1 MDKSR
6 TQILIGEENLS
17 RLTCLHAVVVGT
29 GGVGSA
35 TAIMLARAGVEKMT
49 IVDFDEVAPSNIN
62 RQMIAFQSTIG
73 RKKVEVLREILLD
86 INQKI
91 SVTAIDER
99 LTKENVAS
107 LTAGADIVI
116 DAIDSVTDK
125 VELICHCKQN
135 NIKIISAMGA
145 GNRYV
150 LPNFEVCDIFK
161 THDDG
166 LAKVIRKK
174 LRERGVDKLK
184 VVTTNSPAQCQPQ
197 GEVGSI
203 SYLPVMCGCT
213 IAGEVINMIIK
224 GEL

>member
-17 RLTCLHAVVVGT
+17 RLALLHVAVVGT

-35 TAIMLARAGVEKMT
+35 TAIMLARAGVGKMT
-49 IVDFDEVAPSNIN
+49 IVDFDEVAPSNVN

-86 INQKI
+86 INQEI

-99 LTKENVAS
+99 LTKENVER
-107 LTAGADIVI
+107 LTAGADIVV
-116 DAIDSVTDK
+116 DAIDSVLDK
-125 VELICHCKQN
+125 VELICHCWQN
-135 NIKIISAMGA
+135 NIPIISAMGA
-145 GNRYV
+145 GNRYS
-150 LPNFEVCDIFK
+150 LPHFEVCDIFK

-174 LRERGVDKLK
+174 LRERGVGKLK
-184 VVTTNSPAQCQPQ
+184 VVTTNRPAQCQPQ
-197 GEVGSI
+197 SEVGSI
-203 SYLPVMCGCT
+203 SYLPVMSGCT
-213 IAGEVINMIIK
+213 IAGEVVNMIIK